1 MMGHPLTFSF
11 YHYGPIRNREQETHE
26 VMVSHNGWQKKK
38 WNFDKGQGPFT

>member
-26 VMVSHNGWQKKK
+26 VMVSQQWLAKKEMEL
-38 WNFDKGQGPFT
+38 